1 MTMTLEE
8 ISDRMEIQDLLV
20 RYCYAVDSRNFDD
33 FVNVFTPDAVID
45 YSVFGGSVGGVTD
58 TIAYLKEA
66 MPMFSSFQHMIATS
80 QVTVTGDTAHAKT
93 ICHNPMV
100 MPMGDETVVFTC
112 GLWYIDD
119 LVRTADGWRIAKRV
133 EEKSYMKDMP
143 GMPASGPDL
152 AS

>member
-1 MTMTLEE
+1 MTLSIEE

-20 RYCYAVDSRNFDD
+20 RYCYAVDHRDFDD
-33 FVNVFTPDAVID
+33 FRNVFTPDAVID
-45 YSVFGGSVGGVTD
+45 YSVFGGSVGGVED

-66 MPMFSSFQHMIATS
+66 MPMFASFQHMISTS
-80 QVTVTGDTAHAKT
+80 RIELDGDSARVKT

-112 GLWYIDD
+112 GLWYVDD
-119 LVRTADGWRIAKRV
+119 MVRTPDGWRIAKRV

-143 GMPASGPDL
+143 GLPTSGP
-152 AS
+152 ATA